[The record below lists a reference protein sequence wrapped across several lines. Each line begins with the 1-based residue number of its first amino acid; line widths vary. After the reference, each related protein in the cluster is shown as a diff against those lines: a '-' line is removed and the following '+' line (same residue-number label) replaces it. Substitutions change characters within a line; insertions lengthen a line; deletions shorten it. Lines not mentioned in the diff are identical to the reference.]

1 MLQYAADSM
10 KVLATLLVVGV
21 MDDARADIVGSG
33 NLQLTLI
40 ENLSQVCLQHSKDQP
55 TLGDLTHGSLTE
67 LEDAPTWLDINAFV
81 RCRFTYHYGI
91 THHVALVLLGSP
103 V

>member
-1 MLQYAADSM
+1 M

-40 ENLSQVCLQHSKDQP
+40 ESLSQVCLQHIKHQLS
-55 TLGDLTHGSLTE
+55 LGYLTHHSARGP
-67 LEDAPTWLDINAFV
+67 EDAPTWLGISAFI
-81 RCRFTYHYGI
+81 CC
-91 THHVALVLLGSP
+91 
-103 V
+103 